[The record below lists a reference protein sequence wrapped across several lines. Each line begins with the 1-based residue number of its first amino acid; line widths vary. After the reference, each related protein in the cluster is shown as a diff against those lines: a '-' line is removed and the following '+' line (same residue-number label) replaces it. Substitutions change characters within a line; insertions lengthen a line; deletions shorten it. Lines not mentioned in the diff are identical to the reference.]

1 MNPVIGEYVHGP
13 ESRLDSVLERLLSA
27 DLFGEVMQ
35 GMVDS
40 AWLRERA
47 ERVAASGDPFS
58 NEKAAALFEAADA
71 ADGPASADA
80 AP

>member
-1 MNPVIGEYVHGP
+1 MSL
-13 ESRLDSVLERLLSA
+13 ESAIEFLLP
-27 DLFGEVMQ
+27 DELFEEVMQ

-47 ERVAASGDPFS
+47 ETIAAQGGPEA
-58 NEKAAALFEAADA
+58 NAKAAALFEAADA
-71 ADGPASADA
+71 AAASVSPDA

>member
-1 MNPVIGEYVHGP
+1 MMLGK
-13 ESRLDSVLERLLSA
+13 LLLP
-27 DLFGEVMQ
+27 DEVFGEVMQ

-40 AWLRERA
+40 NWLRERA

-71 ADGPASADA
+71 AETASASADA
-80 AP
+80 TPL